1 MDYPYFYRLYYEK
14 ALNRNVNEVYEQ
26 RLHSIA
32 TQVFP
37 FNMYPSNKSTDVPT
51 YFTHN
56 PGTTQLMSQIYI
68 QDKKTDHLVRRLP
81 GIVQSALVRDIF
93 AEELFHTNE
102 IEGVKSTKEQFVR
115 SAHLL
120 ENKKEP
126 TGRFT
131 SLVKT
136 YYRLIS
142 GEVDTPTEPG
152 DVRTFYDL
160 LVADEI
166 EEEELPDGKWFRTE
180 PTYLYKGTKSGKP
193 IHVGMTPE
201 QQIIGAVKTL
211 LQFLNAEDVPLLIRV
226 AVGHYYFGYIH
237 PFYDGN
243 GRTSRFIS
251 SLYMKEE
258 FHTLT
263 ALSLSRACN
272 LNRGQYLE
280 AFEKTNDVSMQ
291 GEMNF
296 FIDRFLGLFLETQV
310 RMNEELRRNLYRF
323 EAMKHALQD
332 EPFLSKHPKH
342 HEIIYI
348 LSLHEIFSEEAGLLT
363 PDLVRIASE
372 SNHPLGEATARAT
385 VTDLV
390 RQGFVEVEKVGR
402 YNMYHLSSSLRE
414 RVMLE

>member
-14 ALNRNVNEVYEQ
+14 ALNRNVNEVYDQ

-37 FNMYPSNKSTDVPT
+37 FSMYPSNKKTDVPA

-56 PGTTQLMSQIYI
+56 LGTTQLVSQIYI

-115 SAHLL
+115 SARLL

-131 SLVKT
+131 RLVKT

-166 EEEELPDGKWFRTE
+166 EENELPDGKWFRTE

-201 QQIIGAVKTL
+201 QQIIDAVKTL

-272 LNRGQYLE
+272 LNRSQYLE

-323 EAMKHALQD
+323 EAMKYALQE

-348 LSLHEIFSEEAGLLT
+348 LSWHEIFSEEAGLLT

-402 YNMYHLSSSLRE
+402 YNMYQLSSSFRE
-414 RVMLE
+414 RVMSE